1 MYDIIIVGAGPA
13 GMTAAIYGLRA
24 NKSVLILEANSY
36 GGQIVNAHK
45 VENYPGIDSINGFDL
60 ANNMYEQVKKL
71 GGEFRFETVL
81 KVNSDKSVITQ
92 DNTYYGKAIILAT
105 GASNRKLEID
115 NEEELIGHGVSYC
128 ASCDGNFYKNK
139 KVAVVGG
146 GNTAMEDALYLADI
160 VDQVYLIHR
169 RDNFRGEKKYLDE
182 LKKRSNV
189 NIIMNSRVAKLNG
202 REKLESIEISS
213 DERGNEVIDVDGIFI
228 AVGQKPNNYIFSEI
242 VDLDDYGYIKSDDG
256 VHTKVDKIYVAG
268 DNRVK
273 MLRQL
278 TTAVGDGSIAAT
290 TAIRE
295 MED

>member
-81 KVNSDKSVITQ
+81 KVNSDKSVNTK

-146 GNTAMEDALYLADI
+146 GNTAMEDALYLSDI
-160 VDQVYLIHR
+160 VETVYLIHR

-202 REKLESIEISS
+202 RDRLESIEISS
-213 DERGNEVIDVDGIFI
+213 DERDNEVIDVDGIFI